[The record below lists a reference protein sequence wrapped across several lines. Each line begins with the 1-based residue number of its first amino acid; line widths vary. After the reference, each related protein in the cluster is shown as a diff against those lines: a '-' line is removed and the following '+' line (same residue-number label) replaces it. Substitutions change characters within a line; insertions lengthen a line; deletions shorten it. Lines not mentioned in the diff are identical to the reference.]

1 MAIHSLLARQLRR
14 SFGSVEQVPEA
25 VRGFVALVDSAY
37 QQFDRDRL
45 LAEHAMRVSSAELT
59 EANEALTDQNGK
71 NAEVLEK
78 LKTTL
83 QLLDCDALDSQ
94 GDIDLLKIADDIA
107 HLAGLRSDT
116 EHALRAAKEAAD
128 AANKA
133 KSDFLA
139 NMSHEIRTPLNAVV
153 GMTSLLLDSELPP
166 EQTDYVETI
175 RNNSD
180 ALLNIISDI
189 LDFSKIEAGK
199 MEVESIPCDLYGT
212 VEQVID
218 MFSSKTSETLLDLG
232 AFISPEV
239 PQWVISDPTRLRQ
252 ILVNLVGNAIRFTPE
267 GGIGIFVSAKEQD
280 GNWRILFAVEDTGIG
295 IPKERMHRLFQ
306 AFTQVDSSTTR
317 KFGGTGLG
325 LAISQRLVSMLGG
338 SIWAASELRR
348 GSTFFFDIQA
358 REICA
363 ADVSRA
369 PQIDMRPLA
378 GRHVLVVDD
387 IAINRRILEQQ
398 LGSAGFVVHL
408 AADPNAAIDFFRQ
421 GMVFDLILLDF
432 NMPVMDGAELAL
444 ELSRRYPESLP
455 PIILLSSRGQQPDP
469 AGALIHRR
477 LAKPVK
483 PSELF
488 RVIAETLQPA
498 LQIASKVRAVPEYDQ
513 TFAKRFPLRIL
524 VAEDIAVNRKVIH
537 LFLVRLGYRADLVA
551 DGAEAVAAEGSFSYD
566 VILMDLQMPELDG
579 ISATRILRS
588 KPRGSFHP
596 YIIALT
602 ASVQAEQQSE
612 AKEVG
617 FQDYLSKPLR
627 PESLADALQR
637 AHEWLSENPRP
648 GPTG

>member
-1 MAIHSLLARQLRR
+1 MASHPLLARQLRR
-14 SFGSVEQVPEA
+14 SFGSEDQVPES
-25 VRGFVALVDSAY
+25 VRAFVASVNSAY
-37 QQFDRDRL
+37 QQFDNDRL
-45 LAEHAMRVSSAELT
+45 LTENAMRVSSLELT
-59 EANEALTDQNGK
+59 EANGALTEQNGK
-71 NAEVLEK
+71 NAAVLER

-116 EHALRAAKEAAD
+116 ENALRAAKDAAD

-153 GMTSLLLDSELPP
+153 GMTSLLLDSKMPP

-199 MEVESIPCDLYGT
+199 MEVESIPCDLHGT

-218 MFSSKTSETLLDLG
+218 MFSGKTSETLLDLG

-239 PQWVISDPTRLRQ
+239 PRWVISDPTRLRQ
-252 ILVNLVGNAIRFTPE
+252 VLVNLVGNAIRFTPH

-280 GNWRILFAVEDTGIG
+280 GGWRILFAVEDTGIG
-295 IPKERMHRLFQ
+295 IPADRMNRLFQ

-338 SIWAASELRR
+338 SIWASSEPSR

-363 ADVSRA
+363 EDVSRA

-398 LGSAGFVVHL
+398 LGSAGFIVHL

-421 GMVFDLILLDF
+421 GMTCDLILMDF
-432 NMPVMDGAELAL
+432 NMPIMDGAELTM
-444 ELSRRYPESLP
+444 ELARRHGSRLP

-488 RVIAETLQPA
+488 RVIAETLHPTQHVA
-498 LQIASKVRAVPEYDQ
+498 LKVRPAPEYNQ
-513 TFAKRFPLRIL
+513 TFALQYPLRIL

-551 DGAEAVAAEGSFSYD
+551 DGVEVVAAEEAFRYD

-579 ISATRILRS
+579 ISATRILRA
-588 KPRGSFHP
+588 KPQGEFHP

-602 ASVQAEQQSE
+602 ASVQAEQQTE
-612 AKEVG
+612 AREVG

-637 AHEWLSENPRP
+637 AHDWLLENPRK
-648 GPTG
+648 GA